1 MLMFGQTGLAVGA
14 LPANVNCFSVPN
26 TLVLEIRKTIAV
38 KGVIYRPD
46 KGELF
51 HRCKSVCWNPGIGRG
66 GV

>member
-14 LPANVNCFSVPN
+14 LPANVNCFWIDYMKKIIQS
-26 TLVLEIRKTIAV
+26 TIAV